1 MNKPNEF
8 NPEIFREVVK
18 VNLNMLTN
26 GITSEAFNQ
35 SILIGNPIR
44 TEDETRQMAVDFFRK
59 QLAKELYEHLK

>member
-18 VNLNMLTN
+18 ANLDMLVNS
-26 GITSEAFNQ
+26 ITSEPFNQ

-44 TEDETRQMAVDFFRK
+44 TEDETRQMAVDFFQK
-59 QLAKELYEHLK
+59 QLAKKLYEHL